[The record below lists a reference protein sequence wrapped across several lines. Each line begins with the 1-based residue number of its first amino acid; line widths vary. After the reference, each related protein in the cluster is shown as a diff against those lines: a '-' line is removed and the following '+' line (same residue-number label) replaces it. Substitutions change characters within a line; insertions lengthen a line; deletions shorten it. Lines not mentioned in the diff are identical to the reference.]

1 MDSPEHIYEAII
13 IGSGFSGIGTAITL
27 RKQGIYNFL
36 MLERDEELGG
46 TWWRNSYP
54 GAAVDVPSHLYSFSF
69 EPYQW
74 SRLYAKQKELLAY
87 TKHLIKKYKIAPKA
101 KCNHEVTRLSYDDQT
116 SIWTVETK
124 HGQSYKA
131 HNTVNASGGLSQ
143 KFIPKIPNQEA
154 FQGKTIHTAYWDH
167 NFDYQNKRVAVI
179 GTGASAVQVI
189 PAIASQVKQLY
200 VFQRTPH
207 WVLPRPDRAL
217 RNYEQKWLER
227 YPIIGK
233 VFREWIYWT
242 QEARMLGFNYFPKAM
257 KIAELSA
264 KRHLKKQIPNETLRQ
279 KVTPSYTIGC
289 KRILLSSSY
298 YPSLTQSNVS
308 LLDKNSRIESF
319 TENGIKTIDGQEIEV
334 DLIVYA
340 TGFKASENNL
350 AYPIMGKGGFSLQ
363 EYWGDEAHAYLGA
376 TVPYFP
382 NFYLVTG
389 PNTGLGHNSLI
400 HVIESQLQYIGQAIA
415 ARKENGWQAIEV
427 QAETE
432 REYNKLIQKQ
442 LEKTVWQNGG
452 CKSWY
457 QTQQGVNTVLYP
469 SFTFEFRRLTSKFKP
484 KEHIIHR

>member
-1 MDSPEHIYEAII
+1 MDSTEHIYEVII

-36 MLERDEELGG
+36 ILERDEELGG

-101 KCNHEVTRLSYDDQT
+101 KCNHEVTQLSYDDQT
-116 SIWTVETK
+116 SIWTVETR
-124 HGQSYKA
+124 HGKSYRT
-131 HNTVNASGGLSQ
+131 HNIVNASGGLSQ
-143 KFIPKIPNQEA
+143 KSIPEIPNQAA
-154 FQGKTIHTAYWDH
+154 FQGKAMHTAYWDH
-167 NFDYQNKRVAVI
+167 SFDYNNKRVAVI

-189 PAIASQVKQLY
+189 PAIASKVKQLY

-217 RNYEQKWLER
+217 RNYEQQWLER
-227 YPIIGK
+227 YPIIAK
-233 VFREWIYWT
+233 VYREWTYWK

-257 KIAELSA
+257 KIAEHSA
-264 KRHLKKQIPNETLRQ
+264 QKHLKKQISNKTLRQ
-279 KVTPSYTIGC
+279 KVTPNYTIGC

-298 YPSLTQSNVS
+298 YPSLTRSNVT
-308 LLDKNSRIESF
+308 LLDKTSGIESL
-319 TENGIKTIDGQEIEV
+319 TENGIKTIDGQEIQV

-340 TGFKASENNL
+340 TGFKASENNIS
-350 AYPIMGKGGFSLQ
+350 YPIIGKGGFSLQ
-363 EYWGDEAHAYLGA
+363 EYWGDEAHAYLGS

-389 PNTGLGHNSLI
+389 PNTGLGHNSII

-415 ARKENGWQAIEV
+415 ARKQNGWQAIEV

-442 LEKTVWQNGG
+442 LERTVWQNGG
-452 CKSWY
+452 CESWY